1 MLYNDDCLST
11 LLKIPSESVDL
22 IYLDPPFFSQ
32 KTHSLANSDGNRYEF
47 DDIWKTREEYLYFM
61 KVRLQEMRRVL
72 KSNGSIFIHCNHVAV
87 HYLKILLDDVFS
99 EANFRSEIIW
109 CYKRWSNAQK
119 GLIPN
124 HQTIL
129 YYSKT
134 NQFKYNTIYQN
145 YSPTTNV
152 DQILQ
157 DRVRSKDGRC
167 EYKKDTSGDVV
178 IGKEKKGVP
187 LSDVWEIPFLN
198 PKAKERVGYP
208 TQKPV
213 ALLKRIIQMASNE
226 GDLVLDPFC
235 GSGTTLV
242 AAKLLNRA
250 YIGIDISSDAVNL
263 AASRLEVLC
272 ESTSSLLSG
281 GVDKYLTKDKIESAI
296 LNQLDCVVVQ
306 RNKGIDGILKN
317 YVGGFPVPVKIQKNP
332 LFVLD
337 EIGAL
342 VNAAKKRKS
351 VWCIYVARHVITDDV
366 EKLIPNN
373 VIVIY
378 DYKAQLSQKI
388 KLECVS
394 KFELEM

>member
-1 MLYNDDCLST
+1 MLYNNDCLSSLLT
-11 LLKIPSESVDL
+11 LPSESVDL

-32 KTHSLANSDGNRYEF
+32 KTHCLANSEGNRYEF

-61 KVRLQEMRRVL
+61 KVRLHEMRRVL
-72 KSNGSIFIHCNHVAV
+72 KANGSIFIHCNHVAA

-119 GLIPN
+119 GLIPS

-134 NQFKYNTIYQN
+134 NQYKYNTIYQN

-157 DRVRSKDGRC
+157 DRVRSKNGKC
-167 EYKKDTSGDVV
+167 EYKRDTSGEVV
-178 IGKEKKGVP
+178 MGKEKKGVP
-187 LSDVWEIPFLN
+187 LSDVWDIPFLN

-226 GDLVLDPFC
+226 GDLILDPFC

-250 YIGIDISSDAVNL
+250 YIGIDISSDAINL
-263 AASRLEVLC
+263 ATRRLEVLC
-272 ESTSSLLSG
+272 ESTSSLLSD
-281 GVDKYLTKDKIESAI
+281 GVDKYLTKNHEESAI
-296 LNQLDCVVVQ
+296 LEQLDCIVVQ

-317 YVGGFPVPVKIQKNP
+317 YVSGYPVPVKIQKNP
-332 LFVLD
+332 VFVLD
-337 EIGAL
+337 EIEAL

-351 VWCIYVARHVITDDV
+351 VWCIYVARHVIADEV
-366 EKLIPNN
+366 KKLIPKN

-378 DYKAQLSQKI
+378 DYKSQLSQKI
-388 KLECVS
+388 KLECS
-394 KFELEM
+394 DALELES